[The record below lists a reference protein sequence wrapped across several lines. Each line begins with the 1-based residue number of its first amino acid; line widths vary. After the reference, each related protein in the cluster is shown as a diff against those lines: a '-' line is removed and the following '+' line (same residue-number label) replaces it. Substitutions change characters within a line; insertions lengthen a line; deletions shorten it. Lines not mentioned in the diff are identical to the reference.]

1 MSGSM
6 TSIVILKTQKE
17 DNIDASARQHPT
29 WKETTVFAYSKSI
42 KMTEY
47 YEASRNAIAVSR
59 IFGMNI
65 ADYEAAAVIV
75 EGKKVKPKML
85 VADGTKYRIVRAY
98 EMNDVI
104 VELTVAE
111 VE

>member
-6 TSIVILKTQKE
+6 TSIIVLKTQKE
-17 DNIDASARQHPT
+17 DNIDASGRQHPT

-47 YEASRNAIAVSR
+47 YEANRNAIAVSK

-65 ADYEAAAVIV
+65 VDYEAAAVIDNI
-75 EGKKVKPKML
+75 VKPKTL
-85 VADGTKYRIVRAY
+85 VEDGTEYRIVRAY